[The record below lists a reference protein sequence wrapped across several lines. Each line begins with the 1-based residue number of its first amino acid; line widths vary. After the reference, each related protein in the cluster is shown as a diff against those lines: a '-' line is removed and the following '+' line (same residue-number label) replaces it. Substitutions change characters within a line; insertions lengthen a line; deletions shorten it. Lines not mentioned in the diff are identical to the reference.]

1 MEAKRIEYI
10 DTLKFVAILAVISVH
25 CFTLNGKAEILHFRI
40 INFEQIFRFAVPLFL
55 MISGS
60 LMLNKEIELKE
71 YLSKRMK
78 RVCYPLLFFT
88 VILLLFTSLQN
99 FVLTFYWYPWMMIG
113 VVLAIPIINKFIKYS
128 NEREIEYYLV
138 IFIIFTIL
146 IQIFYIFKISYS
158 LDITFFYTPIS
169 YLILGYYLFNKKINF
184 SAKKTIILCIFLFII
199 STLFKIALG
208 NYFYYSHNFN
218 THLDLGLFQIIQV
231 SSVFLFFKT
240 IYSEKD
246 NIAYKIL
253 NQELIKKFILSVS
266 KSSYGMFFIQH
277 LLILYYI
284 RLQLMTLSLTGTES
298 MIITLILI
306 PVVFLVSW
314 ILTAIMGK
322 IPILKEFSGYH

>member
-1 MEAKRIEYI
+1 
-10 DTLKFVAILAVISVH
+10 
-25 CFTLNGKAEILHFRI
+25 
-40 INFEQIFRFAVPLFL
+40 
-55 MISGS
+55 
-60 LMLNKEIELKE
+60 MLNKEIELKE
-71 YLSKRMK
+71 YLSKRLK

-88 VILLLFTSLQN
+88 VILLLFTTLQN

-113 VVLAIPIINKFIKYS
+113 VVLAIPIINKFIQYS

-169 YLILGYYLFNKKINF
+169 YLILGYYLFNKKINY
-184 SAKKTIILCIFLFII
+184 STGKIIILCIFFFII

-208 NYFYYSHNFN
+208 NYYYSHNFN
-218 THLDLGLFQIIQV
+218 TYLDLGLFQIIQV

-240 IYSEKD
+240 IYSGKD

-253 NQELIKKFILSVS
+253 NQRLIKKFILSVS
-266 KSSYGMFFIQH
+266 RSSYGMFFIQH

-284 RLQLMTLSLTGTES
+284 RLQLMTLSLTGTKS